1 MKAVAAVVLIFA
13 SASASA
19 EVVSA
24 SSNGFEVRETIT
36 VDKPPAESF
45 AAFGRIGSWWSG
57 EHSYSGNAANL
68 SLELK
73 PGGCFCERLPDGGG
87 IEHMHV
93 TYVDPGKRIVLTG
106 SLGPLLF
113 LSTTGVMD
121 VQIKPVSGGTQIV
134 LDYRAAGFF
143 NGGADKIAPA
153 VDQVLGDQAN
163 RLKAYLD
170 ARR

>member
-1 MKAVAAVVLIFA
+1 MKSVALFALLIPSPA
-13 SASASA
+13 AA

-24 SSNGFEVRETIT
+24 SSNGFEVRETVIVEHAPT
-36 VDKPPAESF
+36 EAF
-45 AAFGRIGSWWSG
+45 AAFGRIGSWWSPD
-57 EHSYSGNAANL
+57 HSFSGNASNL
-68 SLELK
+68 SLDLR
-73 PGGCFCERLPDGGG
+73 PGGCLCERLPNGGG
-87 IEHMHV
+87 VEHMHV

-121 VQIKPVSGGTQIV
+121 VQFEPAGDRTRVT

-153 VDQVLGDQAN
+153 VDRVLGEQLT
-163 RLKAYLD
+163 RLKAYL
-170 ARR
+170 ATTR